1 MDGAI
6 LRRLSRVIGVVTG
19 TERLVGDDYQGT
31 FFFFF
36 DEEGQGDLLTDQA
49 VRAVALE

>member
-19 TERLVGDDYQGT
+19 TERLVGDDYQGA
-31 FFFFF
+31 FFFF
-36 DEEGQGDLLTDQA
+36 DEERQGDLLTDQA

>member
-31 FFFFF
+31 FFIL
-36 DEEGQGDLLTDQA
+36 DEERQGDLLTDQT

>member
-19 TERLVGDDYQGT
+19 TERLVGNDYQGT
-31 FFFFF
+31 FF
-36 DEEGQGDLLTDQA
+36 LTRRDKGTC
-49 VRAVALE
+49 